1 MAVPAAVWA
10 VVVLVPVVTALVLG
24 CGLLLGGSARQQ
36 PLRTPLNADG
46 VAASRGRWT
55 VVLLAALGGVESP
68 QFENIELWAVLRALC
83 SVLPVLLV
91 PVLVPP
97 GSPRGD
103 VGAAAAPSGAP

>member
-1 MAVPAAVWA
+1 MEDRGDEFCHYFTKWRVEA
-10 VVVLVPVVTALVLG
+10 TIFALNMGLNNFGVQTGSYLG
-24 CGLLLGGSARQQ
+24 
-36 PLRTPLNADG
+36 
-46 VAASRGRWT
+46 

-83 SVLPVLLV
+83 SVLPILLV